1 MALQDGLL
9 SFAIK
14 ETIFLSSDRAGIG
27 ELQELELVPDVEV
40 LENDSY
46 ISITGCLQ
54 LFGKYEPIRDAAET
68 EGGGAETLVQAM
80 TFSPFRP
87 EGTEGPYY
95 GWEEQIG
102 HRVPLNITIP
112 LERIAEIGDIYA
124 IVDSFDYKLESPHQL
139 LIEAELKI
147 VGIVL
152 SDQPTQS
159 SANPNPYEQPE
170 AAHEEEAWEFAH
182 VASNQ
187 TEGVPELTSLEDIE
201 QKLAQLEQQLELQ
214 GEPVAYESGAVEPVS
229 YESGTYESGVEQPV
243 SYESE
248 TYGSESYESES
259 YESESYES
267 GGYAAEES
275 TSLYDAPAMEVAA
288 RDYYP
293 DQHFGEVTEPDEA
306 QLASYPEERY
316 ADAPLSWEADQP
328 AIESAA
334 YASPVYGTQVTNAD
348 QTEQWV
354 DVPVQREEQEEATL
368 AIHDHHEPDF
378 TPVVTDETQEAE
390 AELEA
395 SGQEDVT
402 DVAAEFDASDEVE
415 LKIAISGK
423 PSREEAGNVN
433 ITSIFSQ
440 ASRAKQEAM
449 ALEAES
455 SASSSSRRGSSANSS
470 PNTLEAMQ
478 NLTSFI
484 RNKEERSS
492 QLKMCIIQRDET
504 LELISQRYSLPVSK
518 IVEVNRLASE
528 QLVAGQILYI
538 PQ

>member
-40 LENDSY
+40 LENESY

-54 LFGKYEPIRDAAET
+54 LFGKYEPIRDTAGSD
-68 EGGGAETLVQAM
+68 GGGAETLVQAM

-87 EGTEGPYY
+87 EGSDGPYY

-112 LERIAEIGDIYA
+112 LDRIAEIGDIYA
-124 IVDSFDYKLESPHQL
+124 IVDSFDYKLETPHQL
-139 LIEAELKI
+139 LIDAELKI

-152 SDQPTQS
+152 SDQPAAS
-159 SANPNPYEQPE
+159 PANPYPDEQPE
-170 AAHEEEAWEFAH
+170 AALQEEAWEFAH
-182 VASNQ
+182 VASDQ
-187 TEGVPELTSLEDIE
+187 PEGVPELASLEDIE
-201 QKLAQLEQQLELQ
+201 QKLMQLEQELERQ
-214 GEPVAYESGAVEPVS
+214 AEPVAYDSA
-229 YESGTYESGVEQPV
+229 
-243 SYESE
+243 
-248 TYGSESYESES
+248 
-259 YESESYES
+259 
-267 GGYAAEES
+267 ES
-275 TSLYDAPAMEVAA
+275 TSLYDAPAMEVAS

-293 DQHFGEVTEPDEA
+293 DQHFGEVTESNDGQFA
-306 QLASYPEERY
+306 AYPEGSY
-316 ADAPLSWEADQP
+316 ADASVSWEADTP

-334 YASPVYGTQVTNAD
+334 YGSPVYGTQVTNSD
-348 QTEQWV
+348 QVEQWV
-354 DVPVQREEQEEATL
+354 DAPIEREEKEEATL
-368 AIHDHHEPDF
+368 AIHDYHEPDF
-378 TPVVTDETQEAE
+378 TPVVTEEAQ
-390 AELEA
+390 ELEETEVDV
-395 SGQEDVT
+395 QEEA
-402 DVAAEFDASDEVE
+402 VAEVLAEPEANEEIE
-415 LKIAISGK
+415 LRVAISGK
-423 PSREEAGNVN
+423 PSREESGNVN

-440 ASRAKQEAM
+440 ASRAKQEAL

-455 SASSSSRRGSSANSS
+455 SASSSRRGVSTNATPS
-470 PNTLEAMQ
+470 TMEAMQ

-484 RNKEERSS
+484 RHKEERSS

-504 LELISQRYSLPVSK
+504 LELISQRYSMPVSK
-518 IVEVNRLASE
+518 IVEVNRLATE

>member
-40 LENDSY
+40 LENESY

-54 LFGKYEPIRDAAET
+54 LFGKYEPIRDTAGSD
-68 EGGGAETLVQAM
+68 GGGAETLVQAM

-87 EGTEGPYY
+87 EGSDGPYY

-112 LERIAEIGDIYA
+112 LDRIAEIGDIYA
-124 IVDSFDYKLESPHQL
+124 IVDSFDYKLETPHQL
-139 LIEAELKI
+139 LIDAELKI

-152 SDQPTQS
+152 SDQPAAS
-159 SANPNPYEQPE
+159 PANPYPDEQPE
-170 AAHEEEAWEFAH
+170 AALQEEAWEFAH
-182 VASNQ
+182 VASDQ
-187 TEGVPELTSLEDIE
+187 PEGVPELASLEDIE
-201 QKLAQLEQQLELQ
+201 QKLMQLEQELERQ
-214 GEPVAYESGAVEPVS
+214 AEPVAYDSA
-229 YESGTYESGVEQPV
+229 
-243 SYESE
+243 
-248 TYGSESYESES
+248 
-259 YESESYES
+259 
-267 GGYAAEES
+267 ES
-275 TSLYDAPAMEVAA
+275 TSLYDAPAMEVAS

-293 DQHFGEVTEPDEA
+293 DQHFGEVTESNDGQFA
-306 QLASYPEERY
+306 AYPEGSY
-316 ADAPLSWEADQP
+316 ADASVSWEADTP

-334 YASPVYGTQVTNAD
+334 YGSPVYGTQVTNSD
-348 QTEQWV
+348 QVEQWV
-354 DVPVQREEQEEATL
+354 DAPIEREEQEEATL
-368 AIHDHHEPDF
+368 AIHDYHEPDF
-378 TPVVTDETQEAE
+378 TPVVTEEAQ
-390 AELEA
+390 ELEETEVDV
-395 SGQEDVT
+395 QEEA
-402 DVAAEFDASDEVE
+402 VAEVLAEPEANEEIE
-415 LKIAISGK
+415 LRVAISGK
-423 PSREEAGNVN
+423 PSREESGNVN

-440 ASRAKQEAM
+440 ASRAKQEAL

-455 SASSSSRRGSSANSS
+455 SASSSRRGVSTNATPS
-470 PNTLEAMQ
+470 TMEAMQ

-484 RNKEERSS
+484 RHKEERSS

-504 LELISQRYSLPVSK
+504 LELISQRYSMPVSK
-518 IVEVNRLASE
+518 IVEVNRLATE

>member
-40 LENDSY
+40 LENESY

-54 LFGKYEPIRDAAET
+54 LFGKYEPIRDTAGAD
-68 EGGGAETLVQAM
+68 GGGAETLVQAM

-87 EGTEGPYY
+87 EGSDGPYY

-124 IVDSFDYKLESPHQL
+124 IVDSFDYKLETPHQL
-139 LIEAELKI
+139 LIDAELKI

-152 SDQPTQS
+152 SDQPVAS
-159 SANPNPYEQPE
+159 PANPYPYDQPE
-170 AAHEEEAWEFAH
+170 AARQEETWEFAH
-182 VASNQ
+182 VASDQ
-187 TEGVPELTSLEDIE
+187 PEGVPELASLEDIE
-201 QKLAQLEQQLELQ
+201 QKLVQLEQELERQ
-214 GEPVAYESGAVEPVS
+214 AEPVAYESA
-229 YESGTYESGVEQPV
+229 
-243 SYESE
+243 
-248 TYGSESYESES
+248 
-259 YESESYES
+259 
-267 GGYAAEES
+267 ES
-275 TSLYDAPAMEVAA
+275 TSLYDAPAVEVAS

-293 DQHFGEVTEPDEA
+293 DQHFGEVTESNDGQFA
-306 QLASYPEERY
+306 AYPEGEY
-316 ADAPLSWEADQP
+316 ADAPVSWEADTP

-334 YASPVYGTQVTNAD
+334 YDSPVYGTQVTNSD
-348 QTEQWV
+348 QVEQWV
-354 DVPVQREEQEEATL
+354 DVPAERDEQEEATL
-368 AIHDHHEPDF
+368 AIHDYYEPDY
-378 TPVVTDETQEAE
+378 TPVATEEEQ
-390 AELEA
+390 ELEEETEVDVQEEAVAEVLAEPEA
-395 SGQEDVT
+395 SE
-402 DVAAEFDASDEVE
+402 EIE
-415 LKIAISGK
+415 LRVAISGK
-423 PSREEAGNVN
+423 PSREESGNVN

-440 ASRAKQEAM
+440 ASRAKQEAL

-455 SASSSSRRGSSANSS
+455 SASSSRRGVTTNATPS
-470 PNTLEAMQ
+470 TMEAMQ

-484 RNKEERSS
+484 RHKEERSS

-504 LELISQRYSLPVSK
+504 LELISQRYSMPVSK
-518 IVEVNRLASE
+518 IVEVNRLATE

>member
-40 LENDSY
+40 LENESY

-54 LFGKYEPIRDAAET
+54 LFGKYEPIRDTAGSD
-68 EGGGAETLVQAM
+68 GGGAETLVQAM

-87 EGTEGPYY
+87 EGSDGPYY

-112 LERIAEIGDIYA
+112 LDRISEIGDIYA
-124 IVDSFDYKLESPHQL
+124 IVDSFDYKLETPHQL
-139 LIEAELKI
+139 LIDAELKI

-152 SDQPTQS
+152 SDQPAAS
-159 SANPNPYEQPE
+159 PANPYPDEQPE
-170 AAHEEEAWEFAH
+170 AALQEEAWEFAH
-182 VASNQ
+182 VASDQ
-187 TEGVPELTSLEDIE
+187 PEGVPELASLEDIE
-201 QKLAQLEQQLELQ
+201 QKLMQLEQELERQ
-214 GEPVAYESGAVEPVS
+214 AEPVAYDSA
-229 YESGTYESGVEQPV
+229 
-243 SYESE
+243 
-248 TYGSESYESES
+248 
-259 YESESYES
+259 
-267 GGYAAEES
+267 ES
-275 TSLYDAPAMEVAA
+275 TSLYDAPAMEVAS

-293 DQHFGEVTEPDEA
+293 DQHFGEVTESNDGQFA
-306 QLASYPEERY
+306 AYPEGSY
-316 ADAPLSWEADQP
+316 ADASVSWEADTP

-334 YASPVYGTQVTNAD
+334 YGSPVYGTQVTNSD
-348 QTEQWV
+348 QVEQWV
-354 DVPVQREEQEEATL
+354 DAPIEREEQEEATL
-368 AIHDHHEPDF
+368 AIHDYHEPDF
-378 TPVVTDETQEAE
+378 TPVVTEEAQ
-390 AELEA
+390 ELEETEVDV
-395 SGQEDVT
+395 QEEA
-402 DVAAEFDASDEVE
+402 VAEVLAEPEANEEIE
-415 LKIAISGK
+415 LRVAISGK
-423 PSREEAGNVN
+423 PSREESGNVN

-440 ASRAKQEAM
+440 ASRAKQEAL

-455 SASSSSRRGSSANSS
+455 SASSSRRGVSTNATPS
-470 PNTLEAMQ
+470 TMEAMQ

-484 RNKEERSS
+484 RHKEERSS

-504 LELISQRYSLPVSK
+504 LELISQRYSMPVSK
-518 IVEVNRLASE
+518 IVEVNRLATE

>member
-40 LENDSY
+40 LENESY

-54 LFGKYEPIRDAAET
+54 LFGKYEPIRDTAGSD
-68 EGGGAETLVQAM
+68 GGGAETLVQAM

-87 EGTEGPYY
+87 EGSDGPYY

-112 LERIAEIGDIYA
+112 LDRIAEIGDIYA
-124 IVDSFDYKLESPHQL
+124 IVDSFDYKLETPHQL
-139 LIEAELKI
+139 LIDAELKI

-152 SDQPTQS
+152 SDQPVASPT
-159 SANPNPYEQPE
+159 NPYPYEQPE
-170 AAHEEEAWEFAH
+170 AERQEETWEFAH
-182 VASNQ
+182 VASDHP
-187 TEGVPELTSLEDIE
+187 EGVPELASLEDIE
-201 QKLAQLEQQLELQ
+201 QKLMQLEQELERQ
-214 GEPVAYESGAVEPVS
+214 AEPVAYDSA
-229 YESGTYESGVEQPV
+229 
-243 SYESE
+243 
-248 TYGSESYESES
+248 
-259 YESESYES
+259 
-267 GGYAAEES
+267 ES
-275 TSLYDAPAMEVAA
+275 TSLYDAPAMEVAS

-293 DQHFGEVTEPDEA
+293 DQHFGEVTESNDGQFA
-306 QLASYPEERY
+306 AYPEGSY
-316 ADAPLSWEADQP
+316 ADASVSWEADTP

-334 YASPVYGTQVTNAD
+334 YGSPVYGTQVTNSD
-348 QTEQWV
+348 QVEQWV
-354 DVPVQREEQEEATL
+354 DAPGEREEQEEATL
-368 AIHDHHEPDF
+368 AIHDYHEPDF
-378 TPVVTDETQEAE
+378 TPVVTEEAQ
-390 AELEA
+390 ELEETEVDV
-395 SGQEDVT
+395 QEEA
-402 DVAAEFDASDEVE
+402 VAEVLAEPEANEDIE
-415 LKIAISGK
+415 LRVAISGK
-423 PSREEAGNVN
+423 PSREESGNVN

-440 ASRAKQEAM
+440 ASRAKQEAL

-455 SASSSSRRGSSANSS
+455 SASSSRRGVSTNATPS
-470 PNTLEAMQ
+470 TMEAMQ

-484 RNKEERSS
+484 RHKEERSS

-504 LELISQRYSLPVSK
+504 LELISQRYSMPVSK
-518 IVEVNRLASE
+518 IVEVNRLATE